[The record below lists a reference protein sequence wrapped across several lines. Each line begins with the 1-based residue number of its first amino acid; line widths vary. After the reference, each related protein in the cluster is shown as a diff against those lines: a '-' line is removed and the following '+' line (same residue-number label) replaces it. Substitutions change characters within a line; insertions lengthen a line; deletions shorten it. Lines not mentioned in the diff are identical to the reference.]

1 MPQRGR
7 SRKPRRGILWAFVLR
22 AVGLAGIVYETTQQK
37 SDRPSLL
44 ILFGAMI
51 GLPEFLKRDK

>member
-1 MPQRGR
+1 ML
-7 SRKPRRGILWAFVLR
+7 KWAHVLR
-22 AVGLAGIVYETTQQK
+22 LVGLAGILYETTQQK

-51 GLPEFLKRDK
+51 GLPEFLKRDDPK